1 MAIGSIIGAT
11 AVGLAGT
18 VASTAIGATAQ
29 SSLNKQT
36 MDFNREEAE
45 KSREFNSEE
54 AEKSREFNSEEA
66 EKARLFQ
73 STEAEKARDYYSES
87 SVMQRRSDAGLNSA
101 VLNAGAPPTS
111 TGVPSG
117 ATASG
122 SSASSSPAS
131 VSPTSIPQSSN
142 PVIQGIEIL
151 QMSQQ
156 LRSMARSNLIGDK
169 YDDSR
174 AAAEIGKTSAEID
187 SIGQDIISKQLDN
200 DFTFSTFKD
209 RLDLMS
215 NSVTS
220 SRLDNLLKE
229 LQKFD
234 LDNKIQN
241 GIQEAYFLWVENN
254 SKMFNTLLN
263 AENFEHQWELDK
275 NELRLRVEEYKM
287 NWNNMSYSHG
297 FHESSNKSTSSNTS
311 SSRVNGSSSSIGL
324 SHAGFRPSSRGN
336 GSLGGVLEMLRPSS
350 GSSSSIT
357 DSSSFD
363 TSQTDSNSQ
372 SFCNSKLGE
381 FSININA
388 LWDIVNDSSQDVK
401 SRKAALSELRKTLG
415 DLESYGRFQERI
427 RALRGAA
434 FVNSNT
440 IKVE

>member
-18 VASTAIGATAQ
+18 AASTAIGAAAQ

-45 KSREFNSEE
+45 KSRDFNSQ
-54 AEKSREFNSEEA
+54 EA
-66 EKARLFQ
+66 EKARDFA
-73 STEAEKARDYYSES
+73 SKEAEKSRDYYSES

-101 VLNAGAPPTS
+101 VLNAGAAPTS

-117 ATASG
+117 AAASG
-122 SSASSSPAS
+122 AAASGAAAS
-131 VSPTSIPQSSN
+131 VSPTSLPQSSN

-156 LRSMARSNLIGDK
+156 LRSMARSNMIGDK

-275 NELRLRVEEYKM
+275 NELRLRVEEFKM

-297 FHESSNKSTSSNTS
+297 FHASSNKSTSSNTS
-311 SSRVNGSSSSIGL
+311 SSRVNGSSSSIGI
-324 SHAGFRPSSRGN
+324 SQAGFRPSSRGN

-350 GSSSSIT
+350 GTSSSTT
-357 DSSSFD
+357 DSSTFD